1 MTGTAETR
9 ICGPGL
15 CWFSSERLPPLLEA
29 FEKEI
34 DGVREAEDI
43 EYIHRMRVASRRLRA
58 ALPLFR
64 DCFNTKQYSRWMRE
78 ITGITRALGE
88 ARDTDVQIAFLETC
102 REHGES
108 TPGTGIHV
116 NDSGAAPG
124 TGTVT
129 SDPALSYLL
138 DKLRDQRQKA
148 QVRVIAALD
157 GLERSGVIREMQEI
171 FGERLARK
179 GETPPPSLAYG
190 IPAVAALRIG
200 SRLHAMRSYE
210 PWVDHPD
217 AVAEHHAMR
226 IAAKKLRYTMEV
238 YGPAYR
244 DGLKKS
250 HTQVKKLQEVLGDLH
265 DCDVW
270 IDHVTRMLL
279 KERGRTRAGKKRP
292 DTATLA
298 SLRLFL
304 QDRERERIAIHSR
317 FVQYWKSLDEKKAWD
332 AVQATLVSGRKGEYI
347 PGPDTYGPELRSAV
361 GEVATSFPEELA
373 HHHDVTRL
381 VLMLFDGLYPLHH
394 LPPEDRCLLECAGM
408 LHDIDR
414 TGGKKQHHIRSGMRI
429 FSDELLPLDFEAR
442 SIAGLAAIAH
452 RGDVQIRSHP
462 LFILLPPERQDVA
475 LHLAAILRVANGLDS
490 LHTGTVQEAHCIIGD
505 GEVVCDIVSFGD
517 ASREKKRAQARSDLF
532 REVFGR
538 DLVIR

>member
-1 MTGTAETR
+1 MNGTAETQG
-9 ICGPGL
+9 CGPGL
-15 CWFSSERLPPLLEA
+15 CWFSLERLPPLLEA

-58 ALPLFR
+58 ALPLFC
-64 DCFNTKQYSRWMRE
+64 DCFNKKQYSRWIRE

-88 ARDTDVQIAFLETC
+88 ARDTDVQIAFLEKC
-102 REHGES
+102 REDGES
-108 TPGTGIHV
+108 TPGNGMSGDDTGV
-116 NDSGAAPG
+116 G
-124 TGTVT
+124 TGTG
-129 SDPALSYLL
+129 SLDKALSYLL
-138 DKLRDQRQKA
+138 DELRDQRQKA
-148 QVRVIAALD
+148 QVHVIAALD
-157 GLERSGVIREMQEI
+157 GLERSGVTREMQEI

-179 GETPPPSLAYG
+179 GETPPPSIAFG

-200 SRLHAMRSYE
+200 SRLLAMRSYE

-238 YGPAYR
+238 YGPVYR

-250 HTQVKKLQEVLGDLH
+250 HAQVKKLQEVLGDLH

-270 IDHVTRMLL
+270 IDHVTRLLL
-279 KERGRTRAGKKRP
+279 KERGRTRAGRRRP

-304 QDRERERIAIHSR
+304 QERERERSVIHGR

-332 AVQATLVSGRKGEYI
+332 AVQAILVSGRKREYI
-347 PGPDTYGPELRSAV
+347 PGQDMYGPELRSAV
-361 GEVATSFPEELA
+361 GVVAASCPEELA
-373 HHHDVTRL
+373 HHRDVTRL
-381 VLMLFDGLYPLHH
+381 TLMLFDGLRPLHH

-408 LHDIDR
+408 LHDSDR
-414 TGGKKQHHIRSGMRI
+414 PAGKKQHHIRSGMRI
-429 FSDELLPLDFEAR
+429 FSEESLPLDIEGR
-442 SIAGLAAIAH
+442 SIAGLVAMAH

-462 LFILLPPERQDVA
+462 LFILLPPQRQDVT
-475 LHLAAILRVANGLDS
+475 LRLAAILRVANGLDG
-490 LHTGTVQEAHCIIGD
+490 LHTGAVQEVHCIIGER
-505 GEVVCDIVSFGD
+505 EVVCDIVSSGD
-517 ASREKKRAQARSDLF
+517 ASREKDRAQDRSDLF